1 MRTKVGIV
9 LVTASLAL
17 SGPARADD
25 REKALA
31 VIERAIK
38 AQGGAEA
45 LNKAQS
51 RSRTGQGKLAVGGDL
66 PFTTEETVQ
75 LPGRSRTV
83 LEAGGRRQIVVLN
96 GDKGWIL
103 PLGGAAQ
110 ELNKDFFEE
119 LREEPY
125 VWWLMTLTPLQ
136 KDGFE
141 LKVLPD
147 AKVKDQ
153 DAAVVKVSS
162 KGHPDATLFFDK
174 RTDLLIK
181 IARRAKQAGVPL
193 NKEYYYSD
201 YKEFDGVRLPA
212 KELITL
218 NGKPLSEVTFTRY
231 RLLSRIEDSTFGK
244 P

>member
-141 LKVLPD
+141 LTPLPD
-147 AKVKDQ
+147 AKVNGE
-153 DAAVVKVSS
+153 DASVIKVSHR
-162 KGHPDATLFFDK
+162 GHADVRMFFDK
-174 RTDLLIK
+174 KTGLLVK
-181 IARRAKQAGVPL
+181 IARRAKEAGIPL
-193 NKEYYYSD
+193 DKEYSYSD
-201 YKEFDGVRLPA
+201 YKEYDGVKLPT
-212 KELITL
+212 KEITTV
-218 NGKPLSEVTFTRY
+218 NGKKLSEVKFTDY
-231 RLLSRIEDSTFGK
+231 QLLSKVEDKTFDK

>member
-1 MRTKVGIV
+1 MRTTAGIV
-9 LVTASLAL
+9 LIAASLGWSA
-17 SGPARADD
+17 PARADD
-25 REKALA
+25 RDKALA
-31 VIERAIK
+31 VIERAVK
-38 AQGGAEA
+38 VQGGAEA
-45 LNKAQS
+45 LNKAQT
-51 RSRTGQGKLAVGGDL
+51 RSRTGQGKLALGGDL

-110 ELNKDFFEE
+110 ELNKEFFEE

-141 LKVLPD
+141 LKPLPD

-153 DAAVVKVSS
+153 DAYVVKVSS

-181 IARRAKQAGVPL
+181 IARRARQAGVPL
-193 NKEYYYSD
+193 DKEYYYSD
-201 YKEFDGVRLPA
+201 YKDFDGVRLPA
-212 KELITL
+212 RELITL

-231 RLLSRIEDSTFGK
+231 KLLSRIEDSTFAK